1 MAVLRK
7 CARPMLASAFVAG
20 GLSTL
25 RAPERVAPAAEPVA
39 VPVAS
44 RVPRL
49 PEDPEQLVRINGAV
63 HVGAGLLLAAGIAPR
78 LAALALA
85 GTLVPTTL
93 AGHAWWK
100 EKDPEQ
106 RAQQRTQ
113 FLKNVSL
120 MGGLLITAADT
131 HGKPSAAYRARGAA
145 ASGRSSAR
153 RARRD
158 ATHTLRDATGT
169 VRGATRD
176 AAGTV
181 RGATRGATQ
190 SVRGAADHVR
200 ALPAQAQQAID
211 KHL

>member
-7 CARPMLASAFVAG
+7 CARPMLAAAFVAG
-20 GLSTL
+20 GLSTV

-49 PEDPEQLVRINGAV
+49 PDKPEQLVRINGAV
-63 HVGAGLLLAAGIAPR
+63 HIGAGLLLAAGVVPR

-100 EKDPEQ
+100 EEDPEQ

-113 FLKNVSL
+113 FLKNLSL

-131 HGKPSAAYRARGAA
+131 HGKPSIAYRA
-145 ASGRSSAR
+145 
-153 RARRD
+153 
-158 ATHTLRDATGT
+158 
-169 VRGATRD
+169 RD
-176 AAGTV
+176 AAGTA
-181 RGATRGATQ
+181 RGATRGAAK
-190 SVRGAADHVR
+190 SVRGAAGRVR
-200 ALPAQAQQAID
+200 A
-211 KHL
+211 

>member
-20 GLSTL
+20 GLSTV
-25 RAPERVAPAAEPVA
+25 RAPEHVAPAAEPVA

-63 HVGAGLLLAAGIAPR
+63 HIGAGLLLAAGVMPR

-100 EKDPEQ
+100 EEDPER
-106 RAQQRTQ
+106 RAQQRTH
-113 FLKNVSL
+113 FLKNLSL

-131 HGKPSAAYRARGAA
+131 HGKPSAAYRVRGAA
-145 ASGRSSAR
+145 ASGRGSAR

-158 ATHTLRDATGT
+158 ARRTLRGTTEAATK
-169 VRGATRD
+169 
-176 AAGTV
+176 
-181 RGATRGATQ
+181 
-190 SVRGAADHVR
+190 SVRGSAHTAGKSVRDAADHVR
-200 ALPAQAQQAID
+200 ALPGQAQQALD

>member
-158 ATHTLRDATGT
+158 ATHTLRDATHT
-169 VRGATRD
+169 LRD
-176 AAGTV
+176 ATGTV

>member
-1 MAVLRK
+1 
-7 CARPMLASAFVAG
+7 MLASAFVAG
-20 GLSTL
+20 GLSTV

-49 PEDPEQLVRINGAV
+49 PENPEQLVRINGAV
-63 HVGAGLLLAAGIAPR
+63 HIGAGLLLAAGVVPR

-100 EKDPEQ
+100 EEDPEQ

-113 FLKNVSL
+113 FLKNLSL

-131 HGKPSAAYRARGAA
+131 HGKPSIAYRARGAA
-145 ASGRSSAR
+145 
-153 RARRD
+153 
-158 ATHTLRDATGT
+158 GT
-169 VRGATRD
+169 A
-176 AAGTV
+176 
-181 RGATRGATQ
+181 RGATRGAAK
-190 SVRGAADHVR
+190 SVRGAAGRVR
-200 ALPAQAQQAID
+200 ELPAQAQQAID
-211 KHL
+211 KRL

>member
-20 GLSTL
+20 GLSTV

-63 HVGAGLLLAAGIAPR
+63 HIGAGLLLAAGVAPR

-100 EKDPEQ
+100 EEDPEQ

-113 FLKNVSL
+113 FLKNLSL

-145 ASGRSSAR
+145 ASGRRSAR

-158 ATHTLRDATGT
+158 ATHTLRDASGT
-169 VRGATRD
+169 
-176 AAGTV
+176 
-181 RGATRGATQ
+181 
-190 SVRGAADHVR
+190 VRGAADHVR
-200 ALPAQAQQAID
+200 ALPAQAQQAVE

>member
-1 MAVLRK
+1 
-7 CARPMLASAFVAG
+7 MLASAFVAG

>member
-1 MAVLRK
+1 
-7 CARPMLASAFVAG
+7 MLASAFVAG
-20 GLSTL
+20 GLSTV

-49 PEDPEQLVRINGAV
+49 PENPEQLVRINGAV
-63 HVGAGLLLAAGIAPR
+63 HIGAGLLLAAGVVPR

-100 EKDPEQ
+100 EEDPEQ

-113 FLKNVSL
+113 FLKNLSL

-131 HGKPSAAYRARGAA
+131 HGKPSTAYRARGAA

-158 ATHTLRDATGT
+158 ATRTLRGATGS

-176 AAGTV
+176 AADAV
-181 RGATRGATQ
+181 RGATSEATK

-200 ALPAQAQQAID
+200 ALPGQAQQAID
-211 KHL
+211 KRL